1 MASTSSIG
9 IDGLVSGL
17 DTTSLINKLMA
28 VEANQQTLLKSRQS
42 TASALS
48 STLQTLNTKV
58 ASLATAAKA
67 ASSADSWSVLK
78 ATSSATSVSAA
89 ASSTA
94 RPTTLTFTVDAVATT
109 QSSLAALPADLPATS
124 PTFTIT
130 HGDGTTSTVTAAS
143 GSLPN
148 VLDALNGSGTGL
160 TATAVNVG
168 TGAAPDYRLQ
178 LTGATTG
185 ADGAFSISY
194 QGGDGQPHDLDLTQV
209 RAASSASITLFP
221 GTAAQQV
228 VTQGSNTFTGLATGL
243 DVTVTAVEKDPVTV
257 TTTRDSSN
265 ASKLASTLV
274 ANLNVVL
281 SELADRT
288 ASSTTTDSD
297 GRTVVT
303 PGVLSGDSTIRALRD
318 ALVAQGSSSP
328 GGLSPAN
335 AGIVLNKDGTFTFDA
350 DAFATSLAANPDQ
363 VQQLVT
369 SLASG
374 VATVAQQASDA
385 TTGTITAAI
394 TSQDALVDDLGD
406 RIADWDTRLADRR
419 ASLQTVYANL
429 EVSLSNLQSQS
440 SWLASQIDSLTSSTS
455 SS

>member
-94 RPTTLTFTVDAVATT
+94 RPTTLTFTVATT